1 MRLSRECRR
10 GHNILTQP
18 LRRVSPAQAL
28 LVSYGNITDF
38 LTSLSS
44 VSPFAMELRSST
56 SSPAEGGETSGET
69 TAAAEG
75 SDAGLKATSLFTEAA
90 AGNAAAGVSAG
101 LDLIHAGLLI
111 TAPVSVGFGVLPWLI
126 FVVTSLGI
134 VSPIMHLYL
143 DHIIMRGVAYSVN
156 ILRHKNW
163 GAAVLLGTL
172 KVLLALVLVA
182 SYNQNCEPSSLY
194 TECSLKNADSFAARL
209 GEVSIPNVFT
219 WQVLTNLLF
228 LLLLM
233 LAAKGIFLM
242 RFVSKDGLAA
252 VSTRIKEFSLDDT
265 LADPK
270 NNAVAV
276 SLAAFALAMGLNIA
290 GVVVCPNAN
299 PGLHAAE
306 VLLWTFIGCVLL
318 VIAFA
323 INDRVLLAT
332 VSNTEALLANNVA
345 IACFEGGSFIACGV
359 ILRGTLIG
367 GGYDYGEGLALT
379 VLYFAVSQFLLLI
392 TAYLYRLVT
401 KFDDWEELK
410 NGNVAAGLSGAFTL
424 VAIAVIMA
432 YPIPLYVSLI
442 VFLPIAVTGIVAL
455 VILRVIIDKFV
466 LPGEALDKEIV
477 EDKNWG
483 AAIIEGAAA
492 LGVAFIFNRY
502 VPPPGPPFVS
512 PSIDYFDVCS

>member
-1 MRLSRECRR
+1 MSESRCAESLPCA
-10 GHNILTQP
+10 
-18 LRRVSPAQAL
+18 AQAL

-38 LTSLSS
+38 VTSLSS
-44 VSPFAMELRSST
+44 VSPFAMELRSS
-56 SSPAEGGETSGET
+56 SASPAEGGETGGET
-69 TAAAEG
+69 TTASEG
-75 SDAGLKATSLFTEAA
+75 SDAGGLKATSLFTEAA

-111 TAPVSVGFGVLPWLI
+111 TAPVSVGYGVLPWLI
-126 FVVTSLGI
+126 FVIASLCV

-182 SYNQNCEPSSLY
+182 SYNQNCEPSTLY

-209 GEVSIPNVFT
+209 GEVSVPNVFT

-233 LAAKGIFLM
+233 LAAKLIFLM

-252 VSTRIKEFSLDDT
+252 ARTRINEFSLDDT

-276 SLAAFALAMGLNIA
+276 SLAAFALAMGLTIV

-318 VIAFA
+318 VLAFA

-332 VSNTEALLANNVA
+332 VSNTEALLQNNVA

-359 ILRGTLIG
+359 ILRGTMIG

-379 VLYFAVSQFLLLI
+379 VVYFAVGQLLLLI

-401 KFDDWEELK
+401 KFNDWAELK

-424 VAIAVIMA
+424 IAIAVIMA

-442 VFLPIAVTGIVAL
+442 VFLPIAVTGIIAL

-512 PSIDYFDVCS
+512 PNIEYFDVCS